1 MKPSHRLPRH
11 PLIVSAGVAVAVAAG
26 LVAATPAGAAPSA
39 SVANDTLTVAGS
51 SGNDKLV
58 LRVQAATP
66 NVLEVDFGAD
76 GTPEFAFDRSTF
88 SKVVVTLASGRDEFS
103 IDRGAVSLADET
115 MTIDGG
121 SGDDNLTGSNAVEV
135 FIGGSGSDFADGNQ
149 GNDTGIMGSGDD
161 TFRWDPGDGSDI
173 VEGASGFDTMDFNGA
188 GAREIMSLSPE
199 GGRAIFLRDLA
210 NIRMDMDNVE
220 RLDLTALGGN
230 DDVTISDMSGTD
242 FRQADVD
249 LGGADAQ
256 PDVLTV
262 NGSARADRI
271 DVDTDGARV
280 EVEGLQTEVNITGT
294 ETIDHLQLNG
304 LGGDDDVTVDN
315 AVLAL
320 IDVDVD
326 LGAQN

>member
-1 MKPSHRLPRH
+1 MKMSHSLLRR
-11 PLIVSAGVAVAVAAG
+11 PLIVSAGLAVAVAGG
-26 LVAATPAGAAPSA
+26 LVSASPAGAAPSA
-39 SVANDTLTVAGS
+39 SVAGDTLTVAAG
-51 SGNDKLV
+51 SGNDRVV
-58 LRVQAATP
+58 LRVRDATP

-76 GTPEFAFDRSTF
+76 GTPEFDFDRSTF
-88 SKVVVTLASGRDEFS
+88 SKVEVTLGSGRDEFS

-135 FIGGSGSDFADGNQ
+135 FIGGSGRDFVDGNQ

-173 VEGASGFDTMDFNGA
+173 VEGASGFDTLDFNGA
-188 GAREIMSLSPE
+188 GAREIMSLSPD
-199 GGRAIFLRDLA
+199 GGRAIFLRDVA

-230 DDVTISDMSGTD
+230 DDVTINDMSGTD

-249 LGGADAQ
+249 LGGADGQA
-256 PDVLTV
+256 DLMTV
-262 NGSARADRI
+262 NGSTRADRI
-271 DVDTDGARV
+271 DVDADGPRV
-280 EVEGLQTEVNITGT
+280 EVEGLRTEVNLTGT
-294 ETIDHLQLNG
+294 ETIDHLQVNG
-304 LGGDDDVTVDN
+304 LGGDDDVTVDD

-326 LGAQN
+326 LGPQN